1 MLATSMP
8 LVDDASRALIE
19 RILREDRPMTPDAD
33 LSALMEAFGEAQPS
47 QSGNHS
53 NVTVLVTRNH
63 TGGAGFAFDSGS
75 MKITSLPK
83 DRRYPSMHLDD
94 VIVAVNDA
102 PVAGL
107 ADYNRLAKG
116 VQQFRLGL
124 RPSPPGSSSLGP
136 SCLRHLRAPATPS
149 EPSRLKAPKAKAGP
163 KKKARAIDQNNW
175 AAMALDIDG
184 MSYDE
189 LLALEERNGPVKN
202 PGLQEDAIDAFPV
215 EHVCGGGDECAI
227 CLEDFCDG
235 EQMMRLPCMHVFH
248 ACCSRDWLRRMAKCP
263 CCNFELK

>member
-1 MLATSMP
+1 MLATRMLP
-8 LVDDASRALIE
+8 VDDASHALIA

-47 QSGNHS
+47 QSGIA
-53 NVTVLVTRNH
+53 TVLVTRNH
-63 TGGAGFAFDSGS
+63 TGGAGFAFDRDSL
-75 MKITSLPK
+75 KITSLPK
-83 DRRYPSMHLDD
+83 DRRYPSMHIDD

-102 PVAGL
+102 PVASV

-124 RPSPPGSSSLGP
+124 RPSSPGYSRS
-136 SCLRHLRAPATPS
+136 PATPPVPAAQS
-149 EPSRLKAPKAKAGP
+149 SRLKAPKAKAGP
-163 KKKARAIDQNNW
+163 KKKARAIDNNDW
-175 AAMALDIDG
+175 AAMAMDIDG
-184 MSYDE
+184 MSYED

-215 EHVCGGGDECAI
+215 EHVCGGGNDCAI

>member
-1 MLATSMP
+1 MLATSN
-8 LVDDASRALIE
+8 LHVDDPSYALIE
-19 RILREDRPMTPDAD
+19 RILKEDRPMTPDAD
-33 LSALMEAFGEAQPS
+33 LSALMAAFGEAKPGQP
-47 QSGNHS
+47 GDA
-53 NVTVLVTRNH
+53 TVLVTRNH
-63 TGGAGFAFDSGS
+63 TGSAGFAFDRDS

-102 PVAGL
+102 PVASL

-124 RPSPPGSSSLGP
+124 RPSPPGCSSRRS
-136 SCLRHLRAPATPS
+136 PATP
-149 EPSRLKAPKAKAGP
+149 PVPAAQASRLKAPKAKAGP
-163 KKKARAIDQNNW
+163 KKRTPAIDHNDW
-175 AAMALDIDG
+175 AAMAMDIDG
-184 MSYDE
+184 MSYED

-202 PGLQEDAIDAFPV
+202 PGLQDDTIDAFPV

-248 ACCSRDWLRRMAKCP
+248 SCCAHDWLRRMAKCP